1 MVIKL
6 YNNSMES
13 FATQEDG
20 SRKGKWTREEDEQL
34 RQAVEE
40 LGEKHWTA
48 IAVRVPARTP
58 IQCLHRWTK
67 TLRPGLV
74 KGPWSR
80 QEDEQVQGWVQLN
93 GPNDWAGCAASVI
106 GRSAKQCRE
115 RWTNTLDPNIKK
127 GDWTE
132 LEDNIIFREYR
143 VRGPKWTEIAKLLPG
158 RSENATKNR
167 FYSTLRKVK
176 PRDPSVQGLVSSESP
191 NSQSATCEIMLI
203 LLRQLQQLENMLGET
218 RKQIS
223 CLEESLDAEESEE
236 TSF

>member
-1 MVIKL
+1 MANL
-6 YNNSMES
+6 SM
-13 FATQEDG
+13 QEDG

-48 IAVRVPARTP
+48 IAVQVPARTP

-80 QEDEQVQGWVQLN
+80 QEDEQVLEWVQQHGAN
-93 GPNDWAGCAASVI
+93 EWAGCAEQVT
-106 GRSAKQCRE
+106 GRSSKQCRE
-115 RWTNTLDPNIKK
+115 RWTNTLDPNVKK

-132 LEDNIIFREYR
+132 FEDNIIFREYR
-143 VRGPKWTEIAKLLPG
+143 TRGPKWTEIAKLLPG

-167 FYSTLRKVK
+167 FYSTLRKAK
-176 PRDPSVQGLVSSESP
+176 PRDPAVRPLLLSDSL
-191 NSQSATCEIMLI
+191 NSRSATCEVMLV
-203 LLRQLQQLENMLGET
+203 LLRQLQQLEGMLGET

-223 CLEESLDAEESEE
+223 CLEESLDVEESEE
-236 TSF
+236 TSSYSQNLN